1 MPGRF
6 LGVEREIAGTPN
18 GGGGE
23 VWRAPSLKVPRR
35 QAHAEEVFVY
45 VCVCVRVERCARRN
59 GNYMQP
65 LLMGTN
71 SRALAVGFVHNK
83 NETSSLTHTHARGKT
98 RRGIHNLRH
107 PAPPSEKP
115 HAIGETSLTE
125 PPQHTSKSQSG
136 PKVAPASPQKI
147 KFRKAGRRADSRRG
161 STAHSPAQ
169 GQSCVR
175 PRRCQPAH
183 SGSHTRAAENAPS

>member
-1 MPGRF
+1 MHRKQIRRQ
-6 LGVEREIAGTPN
+6 LGGDAGAVSRRGK
-18 GGGGE
+18 GGSRDPEGGF
-23 VWRAPSLKVPRR
+23 WRAPSLKVPRR

-59 GNYMQP
+59 GNYRQP

-71 SRALAVGFVHNK
+71 SRALSTGFVHNK
-83 NETSSLTHTHARGKT
+83 NETSSHTHARRKT

-115 HAIGETSLTE
+115 HAIGEASLTE

-136 PKVAPASPQKI
+136 PKVAPTSPK
-147 KFRKAGRRADSRRG
+147 K
-161 STAHSPAQ
+161 
-169 GQSCVR
+169 
-175 PRRCQPAH
+175 
-183 SGSHTRAAENAPS
+183 